1 MDKKPLYFYILLL
14 CCLYKS
20 SWAEM
25 QKPDVLTIISPHW
38 EGITKSFD
46 LAFKN
51 WYKQQTN
58 KKVKINWLSQS
69 PRFIELE
76 FQRKQES
83 IGVDIYFG
91 GGVDTY
97 MMFAEK
103 GYFTSYKIPQP
114 QLRQLPKHI
123 YGIPIYDPVYQWYAA
138 TISSFGIMQNE
149 ELRKKFDLPRVT
161 TWEGLTQYEL
171 RGKIGAADPRL
182 SGSALMIYEIIL
194 QKYGWK
200 NGLEI
205 ITKIGANVKGFLSG
219 SNLIPKQIVRG
230 QVIYGMTID
239 FYAYAE
245 MAKLGDR
252 IKYILPSD
260 AAVIAPDSIG
270 ILKGAPNIEIAKKF
284 VDFVLSESGQKLWVL
299 SNTDPEGPKW
309 NSPLY
314 RPAIIPRLYETLG
327 QRCTVPNPFAQK
339 IVPIQY
345 DPIKGGTRWKM
356 VRDLVGVL
364 IVDFHRQLAS
374 TWKLINE
381 CPIPEK
387 REVALDIL
395 VQIPITENE
404 ATQISINGW
413 EDQNFRN
420 RKLKEWS
427 DFTRKKF
434 RLAKKAVN

>member
-1 MDKKPLYFYILLL
+1 MK
-14 CCLYKS
+14 
-20 SWAEM
+20 
-25 QKPDVLTIISPHW
+25 KPDVLTIISPHW

-123 YGIPIYDPVYQWYAA
+123 YGIPIYDPAYQWYAA
-138 TISSFGIMQNE
+138 TISSFGIMKNE

-171 RGKIGAADPRL
+171 LGKIGAADPRL

-194 QKYGWK
+194 QKYGWE

-205 ITKIGANVKGFLSG
+205 ITKIGANIKGFLSG

-345 DPIKGGTRWKM
+345 DPLKGGTRWKM

-381 CPIPEK
+381 CSIPEK
-387 REVALDIL
+387 REAALDIL

>member
-1 MDKKPLYFYILLL
+1 M
-14 CCLYKS
+14 
-20 SWAEM
+20 
-25 QKPDVLTIISPHW
+25 LTIIGPHW

-58 KKVKINWLSQS
+58 KEVKINWLSQGS
-69 PRFIELE
+69 RFIELE
-76 FQRKQES
+76 FQRVQEG
-83 IGVDIYFG
+83 IGADIYFG

-103 GYFTSYKIPQP
+103 GYFTSYKIPQD
-114 QLRQLPKHI
+114 QLRQLPDQI
-123 YGIPIYDPVYQWYAA
+123 YGIPIYDPAHQWYAA
-138 TISSFGIMQNE
+138 TISSFGIMTNE
-149 ELRKKFDLPRVT
+149 ELRKKLKLPRVA
-161 TWEGLTQYEL
+161 TWEDLTNYTLQ
-171 RGKIGAADPRL
+171 GKIAAADPRL

-194 QKYGWK
+194 QKYGWQ

-205 ITKIGANVKGFLSG
+205 ITKIGANVKRFLSG
-219 SNLIPKQIVRG
+219 ANLIPKQIVRG
-230 QVIYGMTID
+230 QVIYGVTID

-270 ILKGAPNIEIAKKF
+270 ILQGAPNIEVAKKF
-284 VDFVLSESGQKLWVL
+284 IDFVLSEPGQKLWVL

-309 NSPLY
+309 TSPLY
-314 RPAIIPRLYETLG
+314 RPTIIPELYKILG
-327 QRCTVPNPFAQK
+327 QRCTVPNPFAKK

-345 DPIKGGTRWKM
+345 DPLTGGTRWKL

-364 IVDFHRQLAS
+364 IVDFHRQLVS

-387 REVALDIL
+387 RQAALDIL
-395 VQIPITENE
+395 VQTPITEDD
-404 ATQISINGW
+404 AIKISIDGW

-420 RKLKEWS
+420 QKLKEWS
-427 DFTRKKF
+427 NFTRKKLK
-434 RLAKKAVN
+434 LAKKLTY

>member
-1 MDKKPLYFYILLL
+1 
-14 CCLYKS
+14 
-20 SWAEM
+20 
-25 QKPDVLTIISPHW
+25 
-38 EGITKSFD
+38 
-46 LAFKN
+46 
-51 WYKQQTN
+51 
-58 KKVKINWLSQS
+58 
-69 PRFIELE
+69 
-76 FQRKQES
+76 
-83 IGVDIYFG
+83 
-91 GGVDTY
+91 

-123 YGIPIYDPVYQWYAA
+123 YGIPIYDPGYQWYAA

-161 TWEGLTQYEL
+161 TWEDLTQYEL

-205 ITKIGANVKGFLSG
+205 ITKIGANIKGFLSG

-270 ILKGAPNIEIAKKF
+270 ILKGAPNIEISKKF

-381 CPIPEK
+381 CSIPEK
-387 REVALDIL
+387 REAALDIL